1 VLPGL
6 LLAVALA
13 FAAVPAAGA
22 TTFGAD
28 LSRPANATFTCGQV
42 PPFGIWIGAQSCTW
56 GTVTSQLGT
65 AKETFVVPAGNGTL
79 TQVRVRVGPVTG
91 PMKVVVLRALRQPN
105 APPDGGAACCKLVAE
120 TQVFTPAANA
130 ITTLPVSIPVR
141 HDLTPDPAS
150 GLYNFD
156 QLALSVLAPGVPVP
170 AHDTGIYNGT
180 GPVDNVYWPAWQQ
193 VGQERAD
200 GAGLEGYVVL
210 LNADWGASPA
220 GAPAP
225 PPPPAPP
232 VATPL
237 RLARPTAGIRGRDA
251 LLRLRCAPGTPCAGW
266 VRLQNRAGVGPAAA
280 AARLVSYGAARF
292 TVQAGT
298 ARTVRVRLNARGWR
312 FLGRRRSAR
321 VWARLSL
328 NGSPTI
334 IPAARLVLKR

>member
-1 VLPGL
+1 MLFGL
-6 LLAVALA
+6 LFALA
-13 FAAVPAAGA
+13 FAAAPAAGA

-28 LSRPANATFTCGQV
+28 LGRPANATFDCGQV

-56 GTVTSQLGT
+56 GTVTSRLGT
-65 AKETFVVPAGNGTL
+65 ANETFVVPAGNGAV
-79 TQVRVRVGPVTG
+79 TQLRVKVGPVTG
-91 PMKVVVLRALRQPN
+91 PMKVVVLRSLRQPN

-120 TQVFTPAANA
+120 TQVFTPAANG
-130 ITTLPVSIPVR
+130 ITTLPASLPVR
-141 HDLTPDPAS
+141 HDRTPDPAS

-193 VGQERAD
+193 IGQERAD

-210 LNADWGASPA
+210 LNADWEASPA
-220 GAPAP
+220 AAPAP
-225 PPPPAPP
+225 APARP

-237 RLARPTAGIRGRDA
+237 ALARPTARVRGRDA
-251 LLRLRCAPGTPCAGW
+251 LLGLRCAGQTPCVGS
-266 VRLQNRAGVGPAAA
+266 VRLQNGAGVGAAA
-280 AARLVSYGAARF
+280 AAGPARLMSYGAARF

-298 ARTVRVRLNARGWR
+298 ARTVRVRLNARGR
-312 FLGRRRSAR
+312 RLLGRRPSAR

-328 NGSPTI
+328 NGSATT